1 MRNRLFGSVIGVIG
15 AAVLL
20 IGINLF
26 VSGRLGN
33 DQLDLTQGHIYT
45 ISKGT
50 RTVLENLKDPITLRL
65 FYSRKLGSVIPSYG
79 ALADRVKQM
88 LDQYASLSHGKL
100 KVIYEDPQ
108 PYSDT
113 EDRALAYGL
122 QGVPLDQGG
131 EQIYFG
137 LVGTNQIDTEKTI
150 AFFKPEREPFLEYDL
165 TKLVYELS
173 DPKLPVVGLMTSL
186 PMQGDPRAMMMG
198 QKATPW
204 VSLTELQ
211 QSFTIKTIPLET
223 QKIDPDVQV
232 LLVAQAQHLSDT
244 AQYAIDQFV
253 MRGGRLMVMVDPHSE
268 MQASTPGPGG
278 QPPTETSSDL
288 KKLFDAW
295 GIEFD
300 PKQVVGDLQGAWRVR
315 SSNPQDRVQAVQYVA
330 WFADRDG
337 LSHDDPATVDLQQV
351 TVASGGAIAKKDGA
365 DITFTPLLT
374 TSDQSEVFPVEKVEG
389 NPDPAKLLA
398 SFKPDGKR
406 RVIAARVRGVL
417 KSAFTGPPEL
427 PKDVKPDAD
436 VPAYKAATD
445 GPANLV
451 VIGDSDIL
459 GDRFWVRTGDFFGQD
474 TAVPFSDNGAFVSNL
489 VGTLAGGDV
498 LLGLRSRGVAVRPFD
513 MVDRIRSDAEARFRQ
528 TEETLQTHLNDVQ
541 KQLTDL
547 RGASGPN
554 AQAVMTPAQQTA
566 IEQARQ
572 DILTTRQKLRS
583 VQFDLQSDI
592 TSLQNELRAFDIVL
606 VPAVLAIV
614 AIVLGVLRGRR
625 RARAR
630 A

>member
-1 MRNRLFGSVIGVIG
+1 
-15 AAVLL
+15 
-20 IGINLF
+20 
-26 VSGRLGN
+26 
-33 DQLDLTQGHIYT
+33 
-45 ISKGT
+45 
-50 RTVLENLKDPITLRL
+50 
-65 FYSRKLGSVIPSYG
+65 
-79 ALADRVKQM
+79 
-88 LDQYASLSHGKL
+88 
-100 KVIYEDPQ
+100 
-108 PYSDT
+108 
-113 EDRALAYGL
+113 
-122 QGVPLDQGG
+122 
-131 EQIYFG
+131 
-137 LVGTNQIDTEKTI
+137 
-150 AFFKPEREPFLEYDL
+150 
-165 TKLVYELS
+165 
-173 DPKLPVVGLMTSL
+173 
-186 PMQGDPRAMMMG
+186 
-198 QKATPW
+198 
-204 VSLTELQ
+204 
-211 QSFTIKTIPLET
+211 
-223 QKIDPDVQV
+223 
-232 LLVAQAQHLSDT
+232 
-244 AQYAIDQFV
+244 
-253 MRGGRLMVMVDPHSE
+253 
-268 MQASTPGPGG
+268 
-278 QPPTETSSDL
+278 
-288 KKLFDAW
+288 
-295 GIEFD
+295 
-300 PKQVVGDLQGAWRVR
+300 
-315 SSNPQDRVQAVQYVA
+315 
-330 WFADRDG
+330 
-337 LSHDDPATVDLQQV
+337 
-351 TVASGGAIAKKDGA
+351 
-365 DITFTPLLT
+365 
-374 TSDQSEVFPVEKVEG
+374 
-389 NPDPAKLLA
+389 
-398 SFKPDGKR
+398 
-406 RVIAARVRGVL
+406 L

-614 AIVLGVLRGRR
+614 AIVLGILRGRR

>member
-211 QSFTIKTIPLET
+211 QSFTIKTVPLET

-614 AIVLGVLRGRR
+614 AIVLGILRGRR

>member
-1 MRNRLFGSVIGVIG
+1 MRNRLFASVIGVIG

-351 TVASGGAIAKKDGA
+351 TVASGGAISKKDGA

-614 AIVLGVLRGRR
+614 AIVLGILRGRR

>member
-211 QSFTIKTIPLET
+211 QSFTIKTVPLET

-351 TVASGGAIAKKDGA
+351 TVASGGAISKKDGA

-614 AIVLGVLRGRR
+614 AIVLGILRGRR

>member
-211 QSFTIKTIPLET
+211 QSFTVKTIPLET

-351 TVASGGAIAKKDGA
+351 TVASGGAISKKDGA

-614 AIVLGVLRGRR
+614 AIVLGILRGRR